1 MNYSVEFLTEFVDK
15 LTKLDNEY
23 KSAMAQ
29 HNETLSSIFGSA
41 GSSRKKA
48 VSSAI
53 STGMKVSSDAK
64 SAAVGLLASQ
74 DSTAQKF
81 LQKHESDFEMLSRC
95 SKVLSIIKNVESNF
109 TNPQEYERFRASK
122 KKQEFNLT
130 AQMIIDDE
138 PKLLEMIYSANLALM
153 GTSSSDKKKKCSLLH
168 GYCTAAQSV
177 LEEQILSIRRNIFAD
192 KANASEECNI
202 AQQKTDA
209 QLASFSDTVNRFFDD
224 SFQKL
229 SKHFFELYDWK
240 AERIK
245 QANRV
250 LEIKLDELQKHFL
263 HDFPVMELSAEYDRI
278 YRSEPNYN
286 DYRCTDDIPRTICIG
301 KFEHDISN
309 SGYSDFTL
317 GMLERCYSFMFD
329 GKKLIIPQC
338 VAFDGAVNY
347 LFRYD
352 GNASDTIRT
361 LASGIAMRLFM
372 MTQLGKIKF
381 TFYDPVALGSTF
393 IDFSG
398 LVNID
403 DRSAELINGKIW
415 TSSEDIEDRL
425 HRLAEHISG
434 VTQRCLRGQFSN
446 IYEYNKDAGFNAEPY
461 QIVVIMDYPASLSDD
476 ALRLIEQIA
485 QSGSKCGVF
494 ILLFGSTNQRRQLR
508 DYSVTLAD
516 SLESYFPA
524 MKFDSADSAFT
535 AVLPD
540 RNYRFEWQP
549 AEVIAEEQKERIFE
563 TLRAGI
569 KSMQKVVIGVD
580 RLKNAEVSNSTE
592 NGIRVPIG
600 ISGVNSVQYLTFGAG
615 SCHHALIAGIAGM
628 GKSSLL
634 HTIIMQCLKQYS
646 PEELNIYLVD
656 FKRGVEFKVYADY
669 RIPQFKVISVES
681 EREFGF
687 NVLKAIDREQKV
699 RADIFKN
706 FSGAGRIERINE
718 FRKNGGKMPRI
729 LVIMDEFHEL
739 FTEDDEISRQS
750 AVLMERIVRQGR
762 AFGIHLI
769 LSSQSY
775 ANVKGL
781 EKAVYDQMA
790 VRMVMKCSAD
800 DANMLLENGSGM
812 VDLISAEDAGK
823 VIYNSESGSKAAC
836 SMFRAA
842 YIRPE
847 HHRELLAGISE
858 KYAEYPD
865 GNTRVL
871 LSSVEDNVFSKFNR
885 FAQADYADDNR
896 QLIVGESLDMT
907 GMMNISFTRSQRSDL
922 LMVGDNTDKA
932 RNLFCFAILSFCIDN
947 WLKNGK
953 RPPSKPPITLFNFK
967 PLNDD
972 YFVDTL
978 AVTAGQLTKY
988 VDYVDCS
995 SADAI
1000 NERITELYNAA
1011 RSENETDRYL
1021 AIFGY
1026 QRAEAIRSGVKL
1038 NVDGQSIS
1046 ASEMFLEILKNGSEK
1061 GVHTIMWQDRLSGL
1075 SENPAETVTLFNMRI
1090 AFEMSKEA
1098 LFSFIMEESET
1109 VEENSAIYFNSM
1121 YDNQKFRV
1129 YQSPHI
1135 EWVKKLCET
1144 LNGSSQQ

>member
-1 MNYSVEFLTEFVDK
+1 MNYSVEFLTDFVDK
-15 LTKLDNEY
+15 LTALDNEY
-23 KSAMAQ
+23 KSAAAQ
-29 HNETLSSIFGSA
+29 HNERLGSIFAGA
-41 GSSRKKA
+41 GSSRKNGI
-48 VSSAI
+48 SAAL
-53 STGMKVSSDAK
+53 SAGMKLSSDAK
-64 SAAVGLLASQ
+64 AAVSGLLASQ
-74 DSTAQKF
+74 DSVAQDF
-81 LQKHESDFEMLSRC
+81 LKKHESDFAMLSSC
-95 SKVLSIIKNVESNF
+95 SKLLAIISNVESNF
-109 TNPQEYERFRASK
+109 TSPQEYERFCKAK
-122 KKQEFNLT
+122 KHEYNLT
-130 AQMIIDDE
+130 PQMIIADE
-138 PKLLEMIYSANLALM
+138 AHLLEMIYNANLALM
-153 GTSSSDKKKKCSLLH
+153 GTSSAEKKKKCSMLYC
-168 GYCTAAQSV
+168 YCTAAQSV
-177 LEEQILSIRRNIFAD
+177 LEEQILSIRRSIFAD
-192 KANASEECNI
+192 KANAVETCTNARS
-202 AQQKTDA
+202 KTDER
-209 QLASFSDTVNRFFDD
+209 LADYIGAANRFFED
-224 SFQKL
+224 SCNKL
-229 SKHFFELYDWK
+229 SKHFFELNDWK
-240 AERIK
+240 NEAIK
-245 QANRV
+245 QANQALKSR
-250 LEIKLDELQKHFL
+250 LEELKEQFL
-263 HDFPVMELSAEYDRI
+263 REFPVLELSAEYDRI
-278 YRSEPNYN
+278 YRSEPNYS
-286 DYRCTDDIPRTICIG
+286 DYHCTDDIPRTICIG

-309 SGYSDFTL
+309 SGYSDYTL
-317 GMLERCYSFMFD
+317 AILDSFYSFMYD
-329 GKKLIIPQC
+329 GKRLIIPQC

-361 LASGIAMRLFM
+361 LASGIAMRMFM
-372 MTQLGKIKF
+372 MTQLGKLKF

-446 IYEYNKDAGFNAEPY
+446 IYEYNKDAGYNAEPY
-461 QIVVIMDYPASLSDD
+461 QIIVIMDYPASLSDN

-494 ILLFGSTNQRRQLR
+494 ILLFGSTNQRRQLK

-524 MKFDSADSAFT
+524 MMFDSAENAFS
-535 AVLPD
+535 AVLRE

-549 AEVIAEEQKERIFE
+549 SETVPDEHKERIFE

-569 KSMQKVVIGVD
+569 KSMEKVVIGID
-580 RLKNAEVSNSTE
+580 RVQNAEVSDSTE

-600 ISGVNSVQYLTFGAG
+600 ISGVNAVQYLTFGSG

-681 EREFGF
+681 EREFGY

-718 FRKNGGKMPRI
+718 LRKNGGKMPRI

-790 VRMVMKCSAD
+790 VRMVMKCSAE

-847 HHRELLAGISE
+847 QHREMLAQICE
-858 KYAEYPD
+858 KYAAYPD
-865 GNTRVL
+865 GNTRIL

-885 FAQADYADDNR
+885 FAQADYVDDNR

-907 GMMNISFTRSQRSDL
+907 GVMNISFSRSQRSNL

-932 RNLFCFAILSFCIDN
+932 RNLFCFAIISFCIDC

-953 RPPSKPPITLFNFK
+953 RPPEKPVISLFNFK

-972 YFVDTL
+972 YFVDTP
-978 AVTAGQLTKY
+978 AVAAGLLNKY

-995 SADAI
+995 SAEAV
-1000 NERITELYNAA
+1000 NARITELYSAC
-1011 RSENETDRYL
+1011 RSENETDSYL

-1026 QRAEAIRSGVKL
+1026 QRAEALRSAVKL
-1038 NVDGQSIS
+1038 NVGGQSIS
-1046 ASEMFLEILKNGSEK
+1046 AHEMFGEILKNGSEH
-1061 GVHTIMWQDRLSGL
+1061 GVHTIMWQDRLNSI
-1075 SENPAETVTLFNMRI
+1075 SENPAETVSLFNMRI
-1090 AFEMSKEA
+1090 AFEMSRES
-1098 LFSFIMEESET
+1098 LMSFIMEDSDTIDES
-1109 VEENSAIYFNSM
+1109 SAIYFNSM
-1121 YDNQKFRV
+1121 YDNRKFRV
-1129 YQSPHI
+1129 YQTPHI
-1135 EWVKKLCET
+1135 EWIKNICET
-1144 LNGSSQQ
+1144 LNGSKQ